1 MDEVSRN
8 LIAKFRVSPA
18 KAEYRASRI
27 AKAFPEALVEQY
39 EPFVSSMTNH
49 PKDRHVL
56 AAAVASQAKVIVT
69 YNLRDFPPDALS
81 PFGIRAVDPSQFL
94 IGLFHIDPIGV
105 THAIERQALE
115 IKTPIS
121 ALHERLAANVPDFA
135 RLLVAAK
142 PEPRPYL

>member
-1 MDEVSRN
+1 MRN
-8 LIAKFRVSPA
+8 R
-18 KAEYRASRI
+18 
-27 AKAFPEALVEQY
+27 QY
-39 EPFVSSMTNH
+39 V
-49 PKDRHVL
+49 DL
-56 AAAVASQAKVIVT
+56 AALAWRAMRERG
-69 YNLRDFPPDALS
+69 LEPDFPPDALS